1 MTDMDV
7 PHRLHFNDP
16 APSERCAADCS
27 NCTSFPASVRRIGDA
42 AYCRFSPLN
51 LRANQSMIFA
61 ADRKIRLL
69 FVLAGTLEL
78 SRGAQSKR
86 LDPMHCVC
94 LGRGESFAA
103 TARTDLRAV
112 VLALDHRIEFNEEK
126 LFDDPSSSPT
136 IAPHDVLPTLPIR
149 REMELVLNTLFT
161 VRALNECERYHKMKA
176 AELFM
181 MLQVLHSPSE
191 HAYFFQSVVRPQNNF
206 RVFVC
211 SNYDR
216 ARSVNELASL
226 AGMSLSVFKRR
237 FAEHFHDSVYHWMMR
252 QKALRIQ
259 ADIRDGADNTKALMA
274 KYGFR
279 HYTQF
284 SRFCKNYL
292 EATPAQMI
300 ASARKR

>member
-1 MTDMDV
+1 
-7 PHRLHFNDP
+7 
-16 APSERCAADCS
+16 
-27 NCTSFPASVRRIGDA
+27 
-42 AYCRFSPLN
+42 
-51 LRANQSMIFA
+51 MIFA

-69 FVLAGTLEL
+69 FTLSGTLEL
-78 SRGAQSKR
+78 SQEAKSKR
-86 LDPMHCVC
+86 LDAMHYAC
-94 LGRGESFAA
+94 LGCGGSFVV

-126 LFDDPSSSPT
+126 LFDDPSSGPT
-136 IAPHDVLPTLPIR
+136 IAPHDLLPTLPIH
-149 REMELVLNTLFT
+149 REIELVLNSLFT
-161 VRALNECERYHKMKA
+161 VRALNDCERYHKMKA

-191 HAYFFQSVVRPQNNF
+191 HAYLFQSVIRPQNNF
-206 RVFVC
+206 RTFVC
-211 SNYDR
+211 NNYDR
-216 ARSVNELASL
+216 VRGVNELASL

-259 ADIRDGADNTKALMA
+259 ADIRDGADNTKTLMA

-300 ASARKR
+300 ASARKKITVSAPEKRRALEGHGNPARPTSASPEK

>member
-1 MTDMDV
+1 MDV
-7 PHRLHFNDP
+7 PPRLHFNDP
-16 APSERCAADCS
+16 APSEQCASDCS
-27 NCTSFPASVRRIGDA
+27 NCPTFPAPVRRIGDA
-42 AYCRFSPLN
+42 AYCRFTPLN

-61 ADRKIRLL
+61 ADRKIRLI
-69 FVLAGTLEL
+69 FVLEGTAEL
-78 SRGAQSKR
+78 SHEAKSKR
-86 LDPMHCVC
+86 LAPMHYAC

-103 TARTDLRAV
+103 TARTNLRAV
-112 VLALDHRIEFNEEK
+112 VLALDHRIEFCEEN
-126 LFDDPSSSPT
+126 LPDTLSSGQAAATPSDA
-136 IAPHDVLPTLPIR
+136 IPTLPIR
-149 REMELVLNTLFT
+149 REMEPVLASLFSI
-161 VRALNECERYHKMKA
+161 RELSGCARYHKMKA

-181 MLQVLHSPSE
+181 MLKVLHSPSE
-191 HAYFFQSVVRPQNNF
+191 HAYFFQSAIRSQDNF

-211 SNYDR
+211 NNYDR
-216 ARSVNELASL
+216 VRGVSELASL

-259 ADIRDGADNTKALMA
+259 ADIRDGADNTKALMV

-292 EATPAQMI
+292 QATPAQLI
-300 ASARKR
+300 ASIKKK